1 MSPRI
6 DILLVDDEPRNIDA
20 LEAILDDP
28 SYRLLRAEDADK
40 ALKLL
45 LENDVAAIV
54 LDIKMP
60 GVSGFE
66 LAKLIKGTKRFREI
80 PIVFLTAYL
89 VEEADIVTG
98 YGTGAV
104 DYLTKPVNPVIL
116 RHKVAV
122 FADLF
127 RKTRALAE
135 LNDKLE
141 ERVAERTTE
150 LANERVRLQKI
161 FDEALAALA
170 IIRGDDLRV
179 EIANPRIL
187 EMWGTDESVIGK
199 PLLEAVP
206 DLAGQGFD
214 DLLRGVRNTGIAHR
228 GTEVLARHSRNGA
241 LVDTYV
247 DFVYVPLPEHDG
259 SIDAV
264 YVHAYEVTDKVKT
277 RRHLEAM
284 REEAEAA
291 SRMKDEFL
299 ATVSHELR
307 TPLNAILGWAT
318 LLQDGTRSAQEQKKA
333 LVTIERNA
341 HAQARLIDDILDV
354 SRIIGGRMRLEM
366 RPVLLSALVEAAVDV
381 VAPTAE
387 AKGVRLDT
395 GVSRDVGTILA
406 DAHRLQQVLWN
417 LLINAIKFTPSG
429 GTVSLE
435 VDRHEG
441 AVRVVVGDSGAGIAP
456 EHLPYV
462 FDRFRQVDSSTT
474 RKHGG
479 LGLGLAITR
488 HIVELHGGAITVAS
502 DGAGRGTTFT
512 AVLPA
517 RAVDGLDADAAASRA
532 SLSEHPR
539 GKAVAMDALKG
550 VEILVVEDDDDARM
564 LLAEVLEHY
573 GAVVRTADSARAAFA
588 IVETQRVDVLVSD
601 IGMPDEDGYSLML
614 RVRELPA
621 NRGGRVPA
629 IALTAYARQED
640 AAHAIRVGF
649 QRHLPKPVD
658 PAALVASVV
667 DLVPARARVARAAV

>member
-1 MSPRI
+1 
-6 DILLVDDEPRNIDA
+6 DILLVDDESRNIDA

-187 EMWGTDESVIGK
+187 EMWGTDASVIGK

-206 DLAGQGFD
+206 ELAGQGFD
-214 DLLRGVRNTGIAHR
+214 ELLRGVRKTGIAHR
-228 GTEVLARHSRNGA
+228 GTEVLARHARSGV

-277 RRHLEAM
+277 RR
-284 REEAEAA
+284 
-291 SRMKDEFL
+291 
-299 ATVSHELR
+299 
-307 TPLNAILGWAT
+307 
-318 LLQDGTRSAQEQKKA
+318 
-333 LVTIERNA
+333 
-341 HAQARLIDDILDV
+341 
-354 SRIIGGRMRLEM
+354 
-366 RPVLLSALVEAAVDV
+366 
-381 VAPTAE
+381 
-387 AKGVRLDT
+387 
-395 GVSRDVGTILA
+395 
-406 DAHRLQQVLWN
+406 
-417 LLINAIKFTPSG
+417 
-429 GTVSLE
+429 
-435 VDRHEG
+435 
-441 AVRVVVGDSGAGIAP
+441 
-456 EHLPYV
+456 
-462 FDRFRQVDSSTT
+462 
-474 RKHGG
+474 
-479 LGLGLAITR
+479 
-488 HIVELHGGAITVAS
+488 
-502 DGAGRGTTFT
+502 
-512 AVLPA
+512 
-517 RAVDGLDADAAASRA
+517 
-532 SLSEHPR
+532 
-539 GKAVAMDALKG
+539 
-550 VEILVVEDDDDARM
+550 
-564 LLAEVLEHY
+564 
-573 GAVVRTADSARAAFA
+573 
-588 IVETQRVDVLVSD
+588 
-601 IGMPDEDGYSLML
+601 
-614 RVRELPA
+614 
-621 NRGGRVPA
+621 
-629 IALTAYARQED
+629 
-640 AAHAIRVGF
+640 
-649 QRHLPKPVD
+649 
-658 PAALVASVV
+658 
-667 DLVPARARVARAAV
+667 